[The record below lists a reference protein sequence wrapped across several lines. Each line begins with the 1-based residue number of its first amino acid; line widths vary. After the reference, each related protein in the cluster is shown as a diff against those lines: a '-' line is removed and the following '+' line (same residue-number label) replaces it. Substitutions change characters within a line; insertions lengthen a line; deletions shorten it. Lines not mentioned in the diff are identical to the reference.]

1 MTHKRIAIIGAGASG
16 LTSIKQLID
25 TFQRVGR
32 SVDVVCYESKE
43 DVGGVWLS
51 DDVPKKY
58 LRKDIHQNDQ
68 DSIIVYPPI
77 GTDPS
82 PMYHGLRTNLPYD
95 LMAYRDHLFP
105 PDTTTFP
112 DRKTILNYL
121 QSYAST
127 FSLYQHIQF
136 QTRVTRLYLSPKSTD
151 SDNVRRWTIQ
161 TNNLKTFTTSIDTFD
176 HVVLSNGHYAEGYIP
191 SIPGLSSFPG
201 KIIHSRYYLDPEE
214 FRGKNV
220 MVVGSF
226 ASGSDLSRQIASL
239 NLPSS
244 HLPNSSQINQQ
255 TYSSSSTDPS
265 SSSNIPSTSP
275 TDKRSAATLASST
288 SWMTQFDQPTSGND
302 ITTGDEKYTKVYL
315 SASSQTQYSNTPD
328 QPWTPFI
335 KFVPLIKSI
344 SPSTTN
350 HTKGI
355 INLQDDQQISDVD
368 VIIFATG
375 YYFSLPFCKTTDEPW
390 ISNGI
395 LKSYIDDGERENGW
409 KDEIGGLKGLKMEGL
424 DELLLF
430 LKNDNSIAFPVLQY
444 QIVPFP
450 FAEIQA
456 RLFSFLWSDQ
466 LPDFSKHPELPPN
479 PSNPY
484 SQSSNSTLHSKSVP
498 SSSLNTAHS
507 AHFSTTS
514 TDKGPHSVSGTND
527 VKSLDSNNDSAPIS
541 GPDNI
546 KDPDFVGTSGLDGHA
561 VASHEDKTAET
572 DLEGSKLMTGL
583 HPSRTNQPIEEKQ
596 DAQIRKVVTMR
607 QKLVFGAPYEWTYS
621 EFLMRLMDE
630 AEDRLAKLEQG
641 RKVGSHEDLEGMEKK
656 ERNGVERQEGEGNE
670 RGKGREEVEKK
681 ELDGW
686 RKVEIWRRERREEIA
701 QGLRKKLLGY

>member
-1 MTHKRIAIIGAGASG
+1 RIAIIGAGASG

-25 TFQRVGR
+25 TFRRVGR
-32 SVDVVCYESKE
+32 SVEVVCYESKE

-112 DRKTILNYL
+112 DRKTILKYL

-127 FSLYQHIQF
+127 FSLHQHIQF

-151 SDNVRRWTIQ
+151 TNSVRRWTIQ
-161 TNNLKTFTTSIDTFD
+161 TINLKTSITSSDTFD
-176 HVVLSNGHYAEGYIP
+176 HVVVSNGHYAEGYIP

-201 KIIHSRYYLDPEE
+201 EIIHSRYFLDPEE
-214 FRGKNV
+214 FRGKSV

-239 NLPSS
+239 NLHSS
-244 HLPNSSQINQQ
+244 HLSNPPQSNQQ
-255 TYSSSSTDPS
+255 TSSS
-265 SSSNIPSTSP
+265 
-275 TDKRSAATLASST
+275 
-288 SWMTQFDQPTSGND
+288 SGND
-302 ITTGDEKYTKVYL
+302 ITTDDEKYTKVYL

-466 LPDFSKHPELPPN
+466 LPDFSKHPELPLN

-514 TDKGPHSVSGTND
+514 TNKGPHSVGGS
-527 VKSLDSNNDSAPIS
+527 
-541 GPDNI
+541 
-546 KDPDFVGTSGLDGHA
+546 DP
-561 VASHEDKTAET
+561 
-572 DLEGSKLMTGL
+572 
-583 HPSRTNQPIEEKQ
+583 
-596 DAQIRKVVTMR
+596 IRKVVTMR

-630 AEDRLAKLEQG
+630 AEDQF
-641 RKVGSHEDLEGMEKK
+641 
-656 ERNGVERQEGEGNE
+656 
-670 RGKGREEVEKK
+670 EKK